1 MDELLI
7 RQAPHSPEAEQA
19 VLGSMLID
27 ADCVKDVMDKLQPED
42 FYLRRNR
49 EIFETIYSMFVYSK
63 PIDGVTV
70 AGEME
75 RAGLSTDDTRS
86 YLVQLMEVTPTS
98 ANVMEYV
105 RIVREKALLR
115 AVAAAASDITAMVQE
130 GAGEASKVLEA
141 AEQKIYAIRR
151 GRSAQ
156 NMVPI
161 SVVLQSVLE
170 RLGELTAAGGETMP
184 GLTTGFSD
192 VDRKINGLNKSD
204 LLLLAGRPG
213 MGKTSMGLN
222 VAVNAAKASRKTV
235 AVFSL
240 EMSREQL
247 VTRLL
252 AGEGLIDN
260 TRLVTGNLRE
270 SDWVRIAEGASTLSR
285 LDIRIDDNPL
295 LTVADMNA
303 KCRRIDGLAL
313 VVIVIVPVMAVLT
326 GYFQNRILRWNRKV
340 RKLNSRITGSFN
352 EGITGAKTTKT
363 LGTEEQTVAA
373 FRDLTRQMHDAGI
386 GAARLNA
393 VYIPLVLFASTMAVA
408 IVLLR
413 GGYMVSDHLLELATL
428 STFTTYAV
436 GIFEP
441 IQMTAANIAEF
452 ISLQASIE
460 RVMDLMDKTPQ
471 IQDAPEVIE
480 KYGDAFHPKR
490 ENWEPIRGEIE
501 FRDVTFRYPDGGGN
515 VLEHFSLHIPQG
527 STVAIVGE
535 TGAGKS
541 TLVNVAC
548 RFFEPTEGKIL
559 IDGVDYRQRS
569 QLWLHSSIGYV
580 LQDPHLFSGTV
591 RENIRYGKLDATD
604 EEVRAAARLAN
615 ADTFIRHL
623 PQGYDTVITGDGGSL
638 SQGERQL
645 LAIARAAVSDPPVL
659 ILDEATSSID
669 TRTEKLIEQGMD
681 SLMAGR
687 TVFVIAH
694 RLSTVRNANAI
705 MVLEQGRIIERG
717 DHREL
722 LEQKGKYY
730 QLCHNMIE
738 LT

>member
-1 MDELLI
+1 MAAFDEKDYTKSFDWSIWKRLTPFV
-7 RQAPHSPEAEQA
+7 RPFRRDF
-19 VLGSMLID
+19 VGMLVFNGLC
-27 ADCVKDVMDKLQPED
+27 ALVDVAIPLFQ
-42 FYLRRNR
+42 R
-49 EIFETIYSMFVYSK
+49 
-63 PIDGVTV
+63 
-70 AGEME
+70 
-75 RAGLSTDDTRS
+75 
-86 YLVQLMEVTPTS
+86 
-98 ANVMEYV
+98 
-105 RIVREKALLR
+105 
-115 AVAAAASDITAMVQE
+115 
-130 GAGEASKVLEA
+130 
-141 AEQKIYAIRR
+141 YAIRNFIQADSLR
-151 GRSAQ
+151 GI
-156 NMVPI
+156 VPFSLVYLLVI
-161 SVVLQSVLE
+161 LLQALSVVAFARNSMTIEMNMGRDMRRSLFHHLQTLSFSFYNVTPVGYL
-170 RLGELTAAGGETMP
+170 LTRVM
-184 GLTTGFSD
+184 SD
-192 VDRKINGLNKSD
+192 TN
-204 LLLLAGRPG
+204 
-213 MGKTSMGLN
+213 
-222 VAVNAAKASRKTV
+222 
-235 AVFSL
+235 
-240 EMSREQL
+240 
-247 VTRLL
+247 
-252 AGEGLIDN
+252 
-260 TRLVTGNLRE
+260 
-270 SDWVRIAEGASTLSR
+270 RIASMIAWNMT
-285 LDIRIDDNPL
+285 DILWALFYVLGTFAAMLALNWR
-295 LTVADMNA
+295 
-303 KCRRIDGLAL
+303 LAL

-393 VYIPLVLFASTMAVA
+393 IYIPLVLFASTMAVA

-413 GGYMVSDHLLELATL
+413 GGYMVSDHLLKLATL

-541 TLVNVAC
+541 TLVNLAC
-548 RFFEPTEGKIL
+548 RFFEPTEGQIL

-669 TRTEKLIEQGMD
+669 TRTEALVQRGMD
-681 SLMAGR
+681 GLMYGR
-687 TVFVIAH
+687 TSFVIAH
-694 RLSTVRNANAI
+694 RLSTVRNADCI
-705 MVLEQGRIIERG
+705 VVLEQGRIIERG
-717 DHREL
+717 SHDEL
-722 LEQKGKYY
+722 IAKKGKYY
-730 QLCHNMIE
+730 QLYTGNLAE
-738 LT
+738 N